1 MKRKK
6 NSRGRIDFGMRSS
19 SGVGI
24 VSSCL
29 AGAEFFL
36 FLAGVYLSYLKQ
48 GNAGET
54 VGLIGFAV
62 FVLSVIGTVMG
73 VYGMTREEYHHG
85 PDVFGAAANGMVLI
99 GICVLFVIG
108 TSV

>member
-1 MKRKK
+1 MKK
-6 NSRGRIDFGMRSS
+6 NKKKRGRIDLGMRSS
-19 SGVGI
+19 SGIGI

-48 GNAGET
+48 GKAGWT
-54 VGLIGFAV
+54 VGLVAFAV

-73 VYGMTREEYHHG
+73 IYGLTREEYHHG
-85 PDVFGAAANGMVLI
+85 PDIFGALANGAILVGICAMFVFGTL
-99 GICVLFVIG
+99 
-108 TSV
+108 S